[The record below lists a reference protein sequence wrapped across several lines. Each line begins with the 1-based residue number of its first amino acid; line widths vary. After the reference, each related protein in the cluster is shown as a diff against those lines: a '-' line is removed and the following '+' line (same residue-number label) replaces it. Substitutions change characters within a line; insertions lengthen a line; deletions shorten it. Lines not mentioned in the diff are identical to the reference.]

1 MKEFTVI
8 GLIRYSFVRL
18 TIRAEKV
25 KTDEAYRATDLDS
38 VRAAR
43 AGAGR
48 MRGVLAGRGLKGP
61 ESGILKTMSLNLHFP
76 LLVPSSLPGLLS
88 DPSSPYN
95 PPLSS
100 YDFTLQEIGLQFP
113 GSTVQANTDNTE
125 VGLISLTRPYT
136 LPIWSTPATGQW
148 VSGPYPIYYTS
159 VEVPGGPPGCTDG
172 CGPQPT
178 PSPVP
183 EPGVTLFMVA
193 VMVLYLIWTHFG
205 KDYWQRRVERRLHR
219 QVVKALR
226 VRGGAI

>member
-1 MKEFTVI
+1 
-8 GLIRYSFVRL
+8 
-18 TIRAEKV
+18 
-25 KTDEAYRATDLDS
+25 
-38 VRAAR
+38 
-43 AGAGR
+43 
-48 MRGVLAGRGLKGP
+48 
-61 ESGILKTMSLNLHFP
+61 MSLNLHFP

-95 PPLSS
+95 PLLST

-113 GSTVQANTDNTE
+113 GSTVQANSDDTE

-183 EPGVTLFMVA
+183 EPSLLLFLVFGIFWGLVA
-193 VMVLYLIWTHFG
+193 EYLPALVRTKC
-205 KDYWQRRVERRLHR
+205 KDRRERRLHR

-226 VRGGAI
+226 FREGAI